1 MLPNNANQLHH
12 VIVIWLLLVCT
23 LSGLT
28 LLYSLHITN
37 YPHVLCVLLC
47 SYLSLTKHSKLCF
60 LLDKHYNNSL
70 EWIRIIIMAYKCIT
84 NLYRETIW
92 ALKTINIK
100 KKNHIDT
107 LGPSFELAILS
118 YNSQRGHKLLPILLC
133 IRHNKLV
140 QDWQKGLLTAN
151 RHL

>member
-12 VIVIWLLLVCT
+12 VIVIWLLLVCI

-37 YPHVLCVLLC
+37 YPTCPLLCVLC
-47 SYLSLTKHSKLCF
+47 CDVNLTKHSNLTF

-70 EWIRIIIMAYKCIT
+70 EWVRIIIIAYKCIT

-92 ALKTINIK
+92 AFKTINIK
-100 KKNHIDT
+100 KKKHIDT

-133 IRHNKLV
+133 ISHNKLV
-140 QDWQKGLLTAN
+140 QDWQKAC
-151 RHL
+151 